1 MFSIGDRV
9 KLVKSSSGYDPGAQG
24 VVMTMPQPD
33 VLQVDIDK
41 DENDNPIQPP
51 DPLPPLS
58 DDYFK
63 KV

>member
-1 MFSIGDRV
+1 MFTKGDRV
-9 KLVKSSSGYDPGAQG
+9 ELVKSSSGYDPGAQG
-24 VVMTMPQPD
+24 VVITLVGSD

-41 DENDNPIQPP
+41 DENGDPVQPP

-58 DDYFK
+58 SNYFK